1 MQSTQCKETLC
12 LHFWKGRDDKKG
24 HHVVSRR
31 KTTLETREVSDATAY
46 YMPG

>member
-1 MQSTQCKETLC
+1 MFALLERR
-12 LHFWKGRDDKKG
+12 GDKKG

-31 KTTLETREVSDATAY
+31 KTTLETMEVSDATAY